1 MFIICHLFAFLR
13 TKAVAGG
20 KGSEGIALS
29 LTTWHYLV
37 LPMEAPKPIKLIKAS
52 IMRFLFFLALSMV
65 MFPGCSTTRS
75 TTVDDAMRMER
86 DNATN
91 TVKVG
96 ERDASLDLTSY
107 FRQVPGVMV
116 RGSGPTAVIRI
127 RGSISFQG
135 DTTPLFV
142 VNGTIL
148 GNSFAQVYSTID
160 INEIDK
166 VKVLR
171 TVSETSE
178 YGIRGGNGVIE
189 IYLKKK

>member
-1 MFIICHLFAFLR
+1 
-13 TKAVAGG
+13 
-20 KGSEGIALS
+20 
-29 LTTWHYLV
+29 
-37 LPMEAPKPIKLIKAS
+37 MEAPKPIKLIKAS

>member
-1 MFIICHLFAFLR
+1 
-13 TKAVAGG
+13 
-20 KGSEGIALS
+20 
-29 LTTWHYLV
+29 
-37 LPMEAPKPIKLIKAS
+37 
-52 IMRFLFFLALSMV
+52 MRFCLLFILPLLLLPA
-65 MFPGCSTTRS
+65 CSTTKS
-75 TTVDDAMRMER
+75 TSVDDGMKMER
-86 DNATN
+86 DNETN

-96 ERDASLDLTSY
+96 DRDASLDLTSY

-116 RGSGPTAVIRI
+116 RGSGPSAVIRI

-148 GNSFAQVYSTID
+148 GNSFAQVYSTVD

-171 TVSETSE
+171 TASETNE